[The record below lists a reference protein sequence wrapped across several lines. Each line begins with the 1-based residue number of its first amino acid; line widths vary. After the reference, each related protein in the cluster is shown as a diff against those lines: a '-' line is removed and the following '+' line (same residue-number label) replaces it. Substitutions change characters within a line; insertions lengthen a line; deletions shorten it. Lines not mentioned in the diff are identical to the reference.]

1 MQKKINQMEEEND
14 QDQDNFV
21 KKVKTVFNNINKI
34 EDAE

>member
-1 MQKKINQMEEEND
+1 MEEENN
-14 QDQDNFV
+14 QDWDNFV

>member
-1 MQKKINQMEEEND
+1 MEEEND
-14 QDQDNFV
+14 QDWDNFV